1 MRKLALLLTGIA
13 VATTAV
19 ALRCTSERPD
29 WTTSSPAALQAFEQG
44 LSAEKNLYRNEARE
58 HFARAVELDPEFAI
72 ARLKLLSLARAD
84 QERARRMRELIL
96 ETDLDRLS
104 PREAFLMRHHL
115 ALLERDVAR
124 ADALLAGYL
133 RDHPNDLFAL
143 TIRCNE
149 LWNTR
154 KLDDAERC
162 FSKLLDIDPN
172 AVVAQNLLG
181 YIRMARGDFDGAEAA
196 FAAYE
201 RTAPDQANP
210 HDSLGELLTLR
221 GRYEEAQRAFEN
233 AVSIRSDFCASW
245 SHMMDVAFLRADPAA
260 ARAELA
266 RAERT
271 VCPPE
276 FFRAQRCQAAL
287 WNTLNTATAAD
298 AAAGIGQMGCSAQD
312 FDVLSLAIAHGAAT
326 EAGAT
331 DVAASLEEGMRK
343 SAQDRAMSKPWGIL
357 AHMEGRTLA
366 ARGETAEAIARF
378 QRADAESTYTGENA
392 GLFKMYN
399 RLVLATLLERAGRAD
414 DAAALRK
421 AVDAVNPRF
430 AARFASLRLALP

>member
-1 MRKLALLLTGIA
+1 
-13 VATTAV
+13 
-19 ALRCTSERPD
+19 
-29 WTTSSPAALQAFEQG
+29 
-44 LSAEKNLYRNEARE
+44 
-58 HFARAVELDPEFAI
+58 
-72 ARLKLLSLARAD
+72 LKLLSLASGDPQRA
-84 QERARRMRELIL
+84 QRMRALIL

-104 PREAFLMRHHL
+104 PREAFLMRHDL
-115 ALLERDVAR
+115 ALLERDRSR
-124 ADALLAGYL
+124 ADTLLDAYL
-133 RDHPNDLFAL
+133 HDHPNDLFAL
-143 TIRCNE
+143 TIRCNG
-149 LWNTR
+149 LWNTQ

-162 FSKLLDIDPN
+162 FSKLLEIDPT

-181 YIRMARGDFDGAEAA
+181 YIRMARGDFEGSEKA

-221 GRYEEAQRAFEN
+221 GRYDEAQRAFEN

-245 SHMMDVAFLRADPAA
+245 SHMMDVAFLRGDSPA

-276 FFRAQRCQAAL
+276 FFRAQRCRAAL
-287 WNTLNTATAAD
+287 WNSLNNATAAD
-298 AAAGIGQMGCSAQD
+298 VAATVGQMGCSAHD

-331 DVAASLEEGMRK
+331 DLAAALEEETRK
-343 SAQDRAMSKPWGIL
+343 SARDRATSKPWPIL

-366 ARGETAEAIARF
+366 SRGKTAEAIARF
-378 QRADAESTYTGENA
+378 QRADAELTYTGENT

-399 RLVLATLLERAGRAD
+399 RLVLATLLERAGRTE

-421 AVDAVNPRF
+421 AVDAVNPRL